1 MSRYRLQY
9 SNEAR
14 DALRKMST
22 ARRAGFEQAINE
34 VATDPYRH
42 GIALGGDRDRREASL
57 AGTVTVYLVSAG
69 VPVVSVVR
77 IVHTD

>member
-14 DALRKMST
+14 DALRRMSA
-22 ARRAGFEQAINE
+22 ARRAGFDQAIT
-34 VATDPYRH
+34 ALAADPYRH
-42 GIALGGDRDRREASL
+42 GVALGGDRDRREASL
-57 AGTVTVYLVSAG
+57 AGTVTVYLISAG
-69 VPVVSVVR
+69 VLVVSVVR

>member
-1 MSRYRLQY
+1 MSYRLQY

-14 DALRKMST
+14 DSLRKMTS
-22 ARRAGFEQAINE
+22 ARRAGFERAINQ
-34 VATDPYRH
+34 VAADPYQH

-57 AGTVTVYLVSAG
+57 AGTVTVYLISAG
-69 VPVVSVVR
+69 VLVVSVVR